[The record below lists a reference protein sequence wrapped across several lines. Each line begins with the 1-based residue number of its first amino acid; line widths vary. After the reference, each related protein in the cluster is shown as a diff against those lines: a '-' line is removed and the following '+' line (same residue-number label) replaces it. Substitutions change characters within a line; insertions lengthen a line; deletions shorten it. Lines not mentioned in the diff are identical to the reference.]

1 MYYVK
6 RQKGLHLDLTLH
18 KIKNFHMAMKERGRG
33 RREGREKEKRKGK
46 SKEGREKGRKER
58 EAKGKA
64 SSLEM
69 KTHIQLI
76 GRCKGERPR
85 IWVSLRK
92 VLYLL

>member
-18 KIKNFHMAMKERGRG
+18 EIKNFHMVMKER
-33 RREGREKEKRKGK
+33 
-46 SKEGREKGRKER
+46 GRKER

-76 GRCKGERPR
+76 GRCEGERPR
-85 IWVSLRK
+85 AWASILNA
-92 VLYLL
+92 